1 MESSTDRPGE
11 LRRVRAALTLLAVLA
26 VLAALHFARAM
37 IVPVALALFF
47 ALLLYGPVERLRR
60 WKLPRAV
67 GSAVVMLVLL
77 GIVTVL
83 VDATISP
90 AREWLE
96 RAPKVLR
103 DVERKIRPLQQ
114 VAVRIDEVAQR
125 AERVAEG
132 SGRSDDVAAVVPR
145 KRSVLFSTPAA
156 LITAAA
162 TFFLTYFFL
171 AWGPALL
178 ARLGESENPGE
189 RSRALAIAQAVQHET
204 SRYLGTIALINV
216 GLGIATALLTA
227 AFGLPT
233 PLLWGV
239 MAATLNFIPYAGSA
253 VTLGVLT
260 IVALLTQDGLGPAAG
275 VAASYLA
282 LATIEGQLVQP
293 LAVGRR
299 LSLSPLVVF
308 VGLWFWGWLWGVAGM
323 LLATPMLIAMKAAS
337 CQVPGLDRIAEILS
351 PQRITLASKAENWR
365 ERRVQGRRAAA
376 SQGGD
381 GTGVTQAGAVPRPG
395 PGSIVPGIAGGSR

>member
-1 MESSTDRPGE
+1 VS
-11 LRRVRAALTLLAVLA
+11 LTLLAVLA
-26 VLAALHFARAM
+26 VLAALYFARPV
-37 IVPVALALFF
+37 IVPVALAVFF

-60 WKLPRAV
+60 WKLPRPF
-67 GSAVVMLVLL
+67 GSAVVMLILL
-77 GIVTVL
+77 GIVTGL

-103 DVERKIRPLQQ
+103 EVERKIRPLQQ
-114 VAVRIDEVAQR
+114 VAVRIDEVAAR
-125 AERVAEG
+125 AERVAG
-132 SGRSDDVAAVVPR
+132 GTGGKDDVASVVPR
-145 KRSVLFSTPAA
+145 KRGVLFSTPAA
-156 LITAAA
+156 LITTAA

-178 ARLGESENPGE
+178 GRFGQREGPEQ
-189 RSRALAIAQAVQHET
+189 RSRALVIAQAVQHET
-204 SRYLGTIALINV
+204 SRYLATIALINV
-216 GLGIATALLTA
+216 GLGIATALMTA

-253 VTLGVLT
+253 VTLCVVT

-337 CQVPGLDRIAEILS
+337 CEIPTLARVAEILS
-351 PQRITLASKAENWR
+351 PTSSTLAARAEDWR
-365 ERRVQGRRAAA
+365 ERRGQGRRAGA
-376 SQGGD
+376 SQDGD
-381 GTGVTQAGAVPRPG
+381 ASGAAPRAGPSQRGASPVLPE
-395 PGSIVPGIAGGSR
+395 IARRRR